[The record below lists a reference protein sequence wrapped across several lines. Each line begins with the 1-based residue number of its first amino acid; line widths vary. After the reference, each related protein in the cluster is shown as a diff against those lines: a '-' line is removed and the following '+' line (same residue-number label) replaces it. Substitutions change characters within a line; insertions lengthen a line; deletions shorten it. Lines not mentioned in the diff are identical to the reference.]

1 MTVSTGAIA
10 IRTAATANA
19 SAAEIKTT
27 RREPDTAA
35 SSGISTSQT
44 AATEPMPPEQA
55 AIVVATRGERRR
67 RDEMGAFV
75 AAGAREI
82 AGRRDRNDRPRHE
95 HELGDRGQPAERQE
109 DRQEGERGETDEQ
122 PRRNEGA
129 VARCGQ
135 RVLPRRRM
143 HERVQIVP
151 DRL

>member
-1 MTVSTGAIA
+1 
-10 IRTAATANA
+10 
-19 SAAEIKTT
+19 
-27 RREPDTAA
+27 
-35 SSGISTSQT
+35 
-44 AATEPMPPEQA
+44 
-55 AIVVATRGERRR
+55 
-67 RDEMGAFV
+67 MGGFV

-95 HELGDRGQPAERQE
+95 DELGDRGQSAEREE
-109 DRQEGERGETDEQ
+109 DRQESERAETYDQ

-129 VARCGQ
+129 VARCGE